1 MRESL
6 LPGSIGRRPKFMDF
20 RVGSEA
26 KDLSGPSVG
35 TILSTHLSTAKA
47 EEPSSAASSS
57 PGPGRAAADW
67 TSPEN

>member
-1 MRESL
+1 
-6 LPGSIGRRPKFMDF
+6 MDF